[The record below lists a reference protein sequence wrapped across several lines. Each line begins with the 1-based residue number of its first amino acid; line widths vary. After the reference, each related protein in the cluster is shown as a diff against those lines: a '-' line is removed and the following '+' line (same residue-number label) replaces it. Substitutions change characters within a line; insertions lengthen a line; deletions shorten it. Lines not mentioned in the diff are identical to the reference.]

1 MVLNRTDAIEILLV
15 EDNPGDVCLI
25 REAFKLGSISK
36 RLEVVEDGEAALHYL
51 RREGKFRYALHP
63 DLILLDLN
71 LPKIDGREVLSEI
84 KDDPDLRHIPV
95 IILTTSNSEKDVVSA
110 YERHANCYLT
120 KPQDLFQYLEL
131 IENIESYWLS
141 TVCLP
146 A

>member
-1 MVLNRTDAIEILLV
+1 MVLNRMDAIEILLV

-25 REAFKLGSISK
+25 REAFQLGSICK
-36 RLEVVEDGEAALHYL
+36 RLEVVEDGEAALNYL
-51 RREGKFRYALHP
+51 RRQGKYRFALHP

-84 KDDPDLRHIPV
+84 KDDPQLRHIPV
-95 IILTTSNSEKDVVSA
+95 IILTTSDSEKDVVSA